1 MKDIA
6 HNLVMQEVLR
16 ADPLYA
22 KGLLDDV
29 LRGGDCD
36 ELAILL
42 RQIQPLDS
50 GAFVGDAES
59 S

>member
-6 HNLVMQEVLR
+6 HDQAMVEVLR
-16 ADPLYA
+16 ADPFYA
-22 KGLLDDV
+22 KALLDDV

-50 GAFVGDAES
+50 GFFVDDAES

>member
-6 HNLVMQEVLR
+6 HDQVMVEVLR

-22 KGLLDDV
+22 KALLDEV
-29 LRGGDCD
+29 LRSGDCD

-50 GAFVGDAES
+50 GIFVDDSES

>member
-6 HNLVMQEVLR
+6 HDLVMVEVLR
-16 ADPLYA
+16 AAPLYA
-22 KGLLDDV
+22 KALLDEV

-36 ELAILL
+36 ELAILP
-42 RQIQPLDS
+42 RQIQPFVS
-50 GAFVGDAES
+50 GIFVDDAES